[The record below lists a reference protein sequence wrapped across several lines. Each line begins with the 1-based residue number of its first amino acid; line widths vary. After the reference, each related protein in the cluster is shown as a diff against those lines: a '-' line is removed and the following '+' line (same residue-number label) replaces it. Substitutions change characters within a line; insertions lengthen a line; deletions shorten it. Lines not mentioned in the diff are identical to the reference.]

1 MTDAGIIDIAIQT
14 MIVVAKLAAP
24 ILIVSLAV
32 GIAVSLIQAMTQ
44 VQEVTLTFVPK
55 LLGVAAVI
63 ALGGNW
69 MLAELMGFTRHLFD
83 LIPSLI
89 SRG

>member
-1 MTDAGIIDIAIQT
+1 VTDAGIIDIAIQT

-24 ILIVSLAV
+24 ILVVSLAIGV
-32 GIAVSLIQAMTQ
+32 AVSLVQAMTQ

-69 MLAELMGFTRHLFD
+69 MLAELVGFTRHLFD

-89 SRG
+89 ARG

>member
-1 MTDAGIIDIAIQT
+1 MTDTGIIDIAVQT

-32 GIAVSLIQAMTQ
+32 GKAVSLIQAKTQ
-44 VQEVTLTFVPK
+44 VQEITLTFVPK

-89 SRG
+89 DRG